1 MSGLRLQV
9 MTGLWY
15 VVLVQVRKTTT
26 ANNRHSS
33 YIAVRV
39 WWEPSAN
46 QRDKLG
52 AEEPTCMAMVRR
64 KHHNVEGAEFERS
77 TGKRG
82 IFFIF
87 NPGDV

>member
-33 YIAVRV
+33 YRYIAVRV
-39 WWEPSAN
+39 WV
-46 QRDKLG
+46 G
-52 AEEPTCMAMVRR
+52 AISQSKGQTWCPCMAMVRR